1 MLENPPPSQSKAKM
15 TSHTENKTRDVVQL
29 RRFCKTEFP
38 FERFY
43 ILYVCSLQQQEENID
58 LEELEQFA
66 KTFKRRRIELG
77 KWSY

>member
-43 ILYVCSLQQQEENID
+43 ILYVYSNKKRTLTLRNWSSLPRPSND
-58 LEELEQFA
+58 
-66 KTFKRRRIELG
+66 G
-77 KWSY
+77 G